1 MRTDNPNYGPGSIS
15 TKAKAKVAALKAH
28 EAKEKMPMKPVGGP
42 VGGASSGSGM
52 SLLNA
57 ITKGTGGP
65 MRSGGPMSSSA
76 KAIQDRDEQQKQL
89 KKEVGG
95 RK

>member
-15 TKAKAKVAALKAH
+15 TKAKAKVALLKA
-28 EAKEKMPMKPVGGP
+28 EDAKAKKP
-42 VGGASSGSGM
+42 

-57 ITKGTGGP
+57 IMNPTPGAK
-65 MRSGGPMSSSA
+65 SQSSA
-76 KAIQDRDEQQKQL
+76 AIEDRINQQKAL

-95 RK
+95 SR